1 MIQRC
6 LKGHKIPTI
15 ENLGVAKDQE
25 SIDFT
30 DNAITTLGNF
40 PLSPRL
46 QTLLCAQN
54 RISSISESLSK
65 QIPNLHTLV
74 LSQNNMSELSDLDP
88 LQAFS
93 KLTYLSLIGNAVAS
107 KEVGTGHDT

>member
-6 LKGHKIPTI
+6 FKGHKIPTI

-25 SIDFT
+25 CIDFT

-46 QTLLCAQN
+46 QSLLCAQN

-65 QIPNLHTLV
+65 QTPNLHTLV
-74 LSQNNMSELSDLDP
+74 LSQNNLGELADLDP
-88 LQAFS
+88 LQGFS
-93 KLTYLSLIGNAVAS
+93 KLTYLSLVGNPVAS
-107 KEVGTGHDT
+107 KEVGAK